1 MKPFSTARL
10 QKDRQGLL
18 KIKSRIRVI
27 LLFCVRL
34 AGVDL
39 LLTRGKLV
47 DLYFRDKRSGYF
59 LYGHIPVYF
68 KVTRLPD
75 VF

>member
-1 MKPFSTARL
+1 MR
-10 QKDRQGLL
+10 
-18 KIKSRIRVI
+18 I
-27 LLFCVRL
+27 LLFFVRL

-68 KVTRLPD
+68 EVTRLPD
-75 VF
+75 VFRG